1 MRCSLSD
8 EEHRFPNRSGS
19 NFTHAECTGWSEALF
34 RPTPTDPDVDVSATS
49 IHLFCSKRFKYF
61 NLT

>member
-8 EEHRFPNRSGS
+8 DEHRFPNRSRL
-19 NFTHAECTGWSEALF
+19 NFTHAECIGWSEALF

-49 IHLFCSKRFKYF
+49 IHLFCSK
-61 NLT
+61 